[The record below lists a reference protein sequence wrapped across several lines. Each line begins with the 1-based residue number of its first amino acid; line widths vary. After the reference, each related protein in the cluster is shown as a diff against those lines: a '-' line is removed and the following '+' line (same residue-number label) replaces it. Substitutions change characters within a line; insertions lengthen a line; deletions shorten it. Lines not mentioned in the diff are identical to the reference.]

1 MSTPARPCR
10 PRAAALQLPLAAFGL
25 HAADQL
31 AMAALPLTAMLAL
44 GAGPGLVGVLL
55 AAQAAAW
62 LAFSLPAGLLVDR
75 MPRGRLL
82 AGATLLA
89 ASGAALA
96 LPSAAGGGAAVLG
109 LATFTASCGTVLFV
123 LAAGSLVPEL
133 VPRDRLAATN
143 ARLELARA
151 LASLGAPPL
160 AGALAAGGLPV
171 ASYGIAAAAGLL
183 AWGMARGLSNGA
195 APARAAANRPPI
207 RAQLAEGAR
216 FVLGHP
222 LLRGIGGCALAWN
235 FSFFALLAVMVPFA
249 LGPLG
254 LDPGRL
260 GLAQAGYGSGMI
272 AGAALAAGMQRRFGP
287 NALLLAGP
295 GLSVLAP
302 ALLLA
307 APAGGLALPFLALF
321 LVGFG
326 PMMWLICQTGI
337 RQIVTPAAMLG
348 RVGAV
353 LQVAIYGVRP
363 LGALAGG
370 VLAAAQGPAAGIW
383 LAGVGFAA
391 SFLVVAVSDL
401 ARLRRLPAGAP
412 A

>member
-1 MSTPARPCR
+1 MSTVAPMRRAR
-10 PRAAALQLPLAAFGL
+10 AVALQLPLSAFGL
-25 HAADQL
+25 HTADQL
-31 AMAALPLTAMLAL
+31 AMAALPLTAVLAL

-75 MPRGRLL
+75 VPRGRLL

-89 ASGAALA
+89 AAGVALA
-96 LPSAAGGGAAVLG
+96 LPAAAGGGAALLG
-109 LATFTASCGTVLFV
+109 LATFVASCGTVLFV

-133 VPRDRLAATN
+133 VPRDRLAAAN

-160 AGALAAGGLPV
+160 AGALAAAGLP
-171 ASYGIAAAAGLL
+171 AAAYGIAAAAGLL
-183 AWGMARGLSNGA
+183 AWGLARGLPRGA
-195 APARAAANRPPI
+195 APAAAERPPI

-216 FVLGHP
+216 FVLRHP

-235 FSFFALLAVMVPFA
+235 FSFFALLAVVVPFA
-249 LGPLG
+249 LGPLA
-254 LDPGRL
+254 LDPARL
-260 GLAQAGYGSGMI
+260 GLAQSGYGAGMI
-272 AGAALAAGMQRRFGP
+272 AGAALAAGVQRRFGP
-287 NALLLAGP
+287 NAVLLAGP

-307 APAGGLALPFLALF
+307 APEGSLALPFGALF

-370 VLAAAQGPAAGIW
+370 ALAAAQGPGAGIW
-383 LAGVGFAA
+383 LAGAGFAL

>member
-1 MSTPARPCR
+1 MTA
-10 PRAAALQLPLAAFGL
+10 PLRRLAGAAFGL

-31 AMAALPLTAMLAL
+31 AMAALPLTAVLAL

-75 MPRGRLL
+75 FPRAWLL
-82 AGATLLA
+82 GVATFTAAG
-89 ASGAALA
+89 GAALA
-96 LPSAAGGGAAVLG
+96 LPAAQGGWPALLG
-109 LATFTASCGTVLFV
+109 LATFVASCGTVLFV
-123 LAAGSLVPEL
+123 LASGSLVPEFA
-133 VPRDRLAATN
+133 PREGLAAAN

-160 AGALAAGGLPV
+160 AGALAMAGHPVAAYGTAVVAALLARAALLGLP
-171 ASYGIAAAAGLL
+171 
-183 AWGMARGLSNGA
+183 RGA
-195 APARAAANRPPI
+195 APAMATRPPI
-207 RAQLAEGAR
+207 RSQLAEGAR

-222 LLRGIGGCALAWN
+222 LLRGIGGCALFWN
-235 FSFFALLAVMVPFA
+235 FSFFALLAVTVPFA
-249 LGPLG
+249 LGDLA
-254 LDPGRL
+254 LDPARL
-260 GLAQAGYGSGMI
+260 GLAQAGYGAGMI
-272 AGAALAAGMQRRFGP
+272 AGATLAAGVQRRFGP
-287 NALLLAGP
+287 NAVLLAGP

-302 ALLLA
+302 GLLLA
-307 APAGGLALPFLALF
+307 APVGGVVLPFAAMF

-337 RQIVTPAAMLG
+337 RQIVTPPAMLG

-370 VLAAAQGPAAGIW
+370 ALAAAHGPAAGVW
-383 LAGVGFAA
+383 LSGAGFAA
-391 SFLVVAVSDL
+391 SFLVVVGSDL
-401 ARLRRLPAGAP
+401 VRLRRLPAAV
-412 A
+412 AA